1 MSNSKTIANR
11 DNGKHRFSVE
21 SSAYPIFSR
30 QATLSMDDNVTYL
43 LGIDETLAAYVSDTA
58 GLIAELDGTSKLY
71 LYDPGHFIPDHVT
84 YLDKSGRPCSWLV
97 SMFWRVFATPWAPR
111 PDCSFLNI
119 DRRDWVRRSG
129 AELFTS
135 DYVRAPD
142 GSNHRL
148 SYEDFR
154 EDGITVEHLAW
165 LRAQYVPGGI
175 EREDAEYVMGRPTI
189 LDGKD
194 ICVVDEVSNSGA
206 TLRIAKY
213 LLERAFPGSRVRGC
227 HFWRKLAG
235 VKPVSTDDGQMLNAP
250 VWYDHHNQYGRGIGN
265 VDADGSYWASVYK
278 NNPTPENL
286 ARKFGAQALSR
297 KINLARGGE
306 DDRGT
311 DRPTHQL
318 IREMKRMRDDFE
330 TGRILFQPPQNYA
343 RDRAKEAILAQG
355 LELGRTGAP
364 DSYAR
369 ICEEMAARRT
379 RL

>member
-1 MSNSKTIANR
+1 MAHFEVSPLR
-11 DNGKHRFSVE
+11 
-21 SSAYPIFSR
+21 YPIFSR
-30 QATLSMDDNVTYL
+30 QATLSMSDGITYQ

-58 GLIAELDGTSKLY
+58 GLIAEFDGTSRY
-71 LYDPGHFIPDHVT
+71 YEAGPDRFVPDHII

-97 SMFWRVFATPWAPR
+97 SMFWRVFATGKAQKP
-111 PDCSFLNI
+111 SHSHLNI
-119 DRRDWVRRSG
+119 DRRDWIRRSG

-154 EDGITVEHLAW
+154 EENISTEHLAW

-175 EREDAEYVMGRPTI
+175 EREDADYVMGCSTT
-189 LDGKD
+189 LDGKN

-206 TLRIAKY
+206 TLRIAQF
-213 LLERAFPGSRVRGC
+213 LLERAFPGSRVRGL
-227 HFWRKLAG
+227 HFWKKLAG

-265 VDADGSYWASVYK
+265 VDADGSYWAAVYEK
-278 NNPTPENL
+278 NPTPENL
-286 ARKFGAQALSR
+286 AKKFGAQALSR
-297 KINLARGGE
+297 KTDLSRGGE

-311 DRPTHQL
+311 DRPTRQL
-318 IREMKRMRDDFE
+318 IREMRQMRDDFE
-330 TGRILFQPPQNYA
+330 AGHILFQPPGNYN
-343 RDRAKEAILAQG
+343 RSRAKQAVLSQG
-355 LELGRTGAP
+355 LKLGRSGEL

-369 ICEEMAARRT
+369 ICEEMIDKRT
-379 RL
+379 RA

>member
-1 MSNSKTIANR
+1 MRIEVDSYR
-11 DNGKHRFSVE
+11 
-21 SSAYPIFSR
+21 YPIFTR
-30 QATLSMDDNVTYL
+30 QATLSMADGATYL

-58 GLIAELDGTSKLY
+58 GLIAELDGTSRFY
-71 LYDPGHFIPDHVT
+71 EEDPKRFVPDHVI

-97 SMFWRVFATPWAPR
+97 AMFWRDFAAVGATK
-111 PDCSFLNI
+111 PDRSFLNI

-148 SYEDFR
+148 SYDDFR
-154 EDGITVEHLAW
+154 EENITTEHLAW

-175 EREDAEYVMGRPTI
+175 EFEDADYVMGCPTV

-206 TLRIAKY
+206 TLKIAQF

-265 VDADGSYWASVYK
+265 VDADGSYWAAVYEK
-278 NNPTPENL
+278 DPTPVNL

-297 KINLARGGE
+297 KIDLSRGGE
-306 DDRGT
+306 DDVGT
-311 DRPTHQL
+311 DRPTRQL
-318 IREMKRMRDDFE
+318 IREMRQMRDDFE
-330 TGRILFQPPQNYA
+330 AGRVLFQPPKNYN
-343 RDRAKEAILAQG
+343 RERAKEAILSQG
-355 LELGRTGAP
+355 LKLGRTGEP

-369 ICEEMAARRT
+369 ICEKMSEERT
-379 RL
+379 RI